1 MRLYLKVAKESGVE
15 VKFEV
20 GNILHM
26 DSTALKAK
34 YKVFFFILHSNFVIS
49 LNLKR
54 VIPSNPPVT
63 IVLF

>member
-26 DSTALKAK
+26 DSAALKAK
-34 YKVFFFILHSNFVIS
+34 YKVLLFFF
-49 LNLKR
+49 
-54 VIPSNPPVT
+54 T
-63 IVLF
+63 